1 MNVDNI
7 RDSINKKKLEE
18 EDQKKYISEGFM
30 NGISKLMYE
39 FNKKVDNK
47 EIEVK
52 DPNDLYKLFVI
63 FQQMQNLVSDGSDGG
78 GSIPQLS
85 RPQQELFGEIT
96 NENSDGEQE
105 IDLQKLSELSEDD
118 ITAMISD
125 KERVM
130 NEENSETF

>member
-1 MNVDNI
+1 MSAENI
-7 RDSINKKKLEE
+7 RDIIKKKKLEE
-18 EDQKKYISEGFM
+18 EDTRKYIADGFM
-30 NGISKLMYE
+30 NGIGKLMYE

-63 FQQMQNLVSDGSDGG
+63 FSQMQNMVNETSEGG
-78 GSIPQLS
+78 AIPQLS
-85 RPQQELFGEIT
+85 RPQQELFEEIT
-96 NENSDGEQE
+96 TEDSNGESTV
-105 IDLQKLSELSEDD
+105 DLQKIAEMSAED
-118 ITAMISD
+118 ITEMISE

>member
-1 MNVDNI
+1 MSAENI
-7 RDSINKKKLEE
+7 RDIIKKKKLEE
-18 EDQKKYISEGFM
+18 EDTRKYIADGFM
-30 NGISKLMYE
+30 NGIGKLMYE

-63 FQQMQNLVSDGSDGG
+63 FSQMQNMVNETSEGG
-78 GSIPQLS
+78 AIPQLS
-85 RPQQELFGEIT
+85 RPQQELFEEIT
-96 NENSDGEQE
+96 TEDSNGESTV
-105 IDLQKLSELSEDD
+105 DLQKISEMSAED
-118 ITAMISD
+118 ITEMISE

>member
-18 EDQKKYISEGFM
+18 EDKRKYISDGFM

-39 FNKKVDNK
+39 FNKKVDNN
-47 EIEVK
+47 EIEIK

-63 FQQMQNLVSDGSDGG
+63 FSQMQGLLTEGSDGG
-78 GSIPQLS
+78 GVIPQLS
-85 RPQQELFGEIT
+85 RPQQELFDEIT
-96 NENSDGEQE
+96 SENSDGESQV
-105 IDLQKLSELSEDD
+105 DLQKLSELSEDD
-118 ITAMISD
+118 ITAMISE
-125 KERVM
+125 KEKIM

>member
-1 MNVDNI
+1 MSADNI
-7 RDSINKKKLEE
+7 RDIINKKKLEE
-18 EDQKKYISEGFM
+18 EDTRKYIADGFM
-30 NGISKLMYE
+30 NGIGKLMYE

-63 FQQMQNLVSDGSDGG
+63 FSQMQNMVNETSEGG
-78 GSIPQLS
+78 AIPQLS
-85 RPQQELFGEIT
+85 RPQQELFEEIT
-96 NENSDGEQE
+96 TEDSNGESTV
-105 IDLQKLSELSEDD
+105 DLQKISEMSAED
-118 ITAMISD
+118 ITEMISE